1 MHFFYIL
8 AWGIFQISQ
17 HLSPSFSEMCLKVE
31 KVSKVKIVRQQ
42 KFNSHKIALH
52 FSLDLP
58 VSKTIYLSGWNQLNL
73 SFQSNNGEKK
83 FQSTKSSKIITLPI
97 RSKP

>member
-1 MHFFYIL
+1 M
-8 AWGIFQISQ
+8 GN
-17 HLSPSFSEMCLKVE
+17 FSNFSTSLTIVFGNVSKSGKS

-42 KFNSHKIALH
+42 KFNAHKIALH